1 MTPHS
6 VACVKTLGIGSLE
19 PFHAIYQIG
28 ARGLEKNVVVIGH
41 QGVGVH
47 GPSASA
53 GRLLKSPQKDF
64 SVFVIQ
70 INGVSAVALALH
82 VIDCSGVFYSQGAA
96 HAGSVPEKV

>member
-47 GPSASA
+47 SPAASA
-53 GRLLKSPQKDF
+53 GCLLKRSQKGF
-64 SVFVIQ
+64 PVFVIQ
-70 INGVSAVALALH
+70 VNGISAVALALH